1 MSTQNEAST
10 NCGRGLQ
17 CSPLFITGALA
28 GIVGA
33 GIAALWF
40 PFLREV
46 RAVSHLNGQPEAS
59 IFVNHRDW
67 GRWSFLP
74 DHPLSKYVRRLA
86 PPQYTTHTLHIGP
99 RFPCEEFGHV
109 AEIERFSEIHAK
121 GCPLTGEDL
130 RALRGLRSVFTL
142 DLEGTRVDDAGL
154 THIRHL
160 VIDKLSL
167 AYTSVS
173 DIGLVQLT
181 TNTALVGELSC
192 LDVRGTRI
200 RGSGLAG
207 FKGSRLHEVLLA
219 DSKFEDTGLPYLE
232 GLENLRELHL
242 SGTGVTDVGMGGFI
256 PPSSLHSIQLDR
268 TSVTG
273 EGLQRLFSKVPPDR
287 FNDISLANTSLASED
302 ARRMKCDPT
311 YLSLAGTK
319 VDDGVVPWL
328 VSRTRLRNLDLS
340 HTAITDAGLDALGA
354 HPDLNYVGIEGCA
367 LSEAAKRRFIAKRT
381 RYDPNSTTDPPALA
395 QPLSEAGIAYR
406 MTERWERYEHS
417 GWLDRSP

>member
-1 MSTQNEAST
+1 MSTQNTVST
-10 NCGRGLQ
+10 NRGRRFSL
-17 CSPLFITGALA
+17 SPLILAGALA

-33 GIAALWF
+33 GMAALWF

-46 RAVSHLNGQPEAS
+46 RAVSHLNGQPDVS
-59 IFVNHRDW
+59 IFVTHRYW

-74 DHPLSKYVRRLA
+74 VHPLSKFVSRLA
-86 PPQYTTHTLHIGP
+86 PPEYTTHTLHVGP
-99 RFPCEEFGHV
+99 RFPCEEFRHV

-121 GCPLTGEDL
+121 GCPLTSEDL
-130 RALRGLRSVFTL
+130 HALRGLRSVFTL

-154 THIRHL
+154 SHIRHL
-160 VIDKLSL
+160 AIDRLSL
-167 AYTSVS
+167 ANTSVS
-173 DIGLVQLT
+173 DIGLAQLT

-200 RGSGLAG
+200 RGSGLSG
-207 FKGSRLHEVLLA
+207 FKGALLREVLLA
-219 DSKFEDTGLPYLE
+219 DSWFEDTGLPYLD
-232 GLENLRELHL
+232 GLKYIQNLDL
-242 SGTGVTDVGMGGFI
+242 SGTRVTDAGIEGFI
-256 PPSSLHSIQLDR
+256 PPTYLQSIQLDR

-273 EGLQRLFSKVPPDR
+273 KGLQRLFSKVPPDR
-287 FNDISLANTSLASED
+287 FNDISLANTSLASDD
-302 ARRMKCDPT
+302 ASRMNCDPT
-311 YLSLAGTK
+311 YLSLAGTN

-328 VSRTRLRNLDLS
+328 VSRTRLRHLDLS

-354 HPDLNYVGIEGCA
+354 HPDLYFVGIEGCV
-367 LSEAAKRRFIAKRT
+367 LSEAAKKRFIAKRT